1 MIRVKSDEEIALMR
15 EAGRLTAN
23 TLAML
28 KDFALPGVT
37 TERLDTLAHE
47 FICDNG
53 GKAPCVGYMGYPK
66 AICTSVNEQIV
77 HGIPGKYVLKDGDI
91 VSCDIVAQL
100 NGWNGD
106 ATRTFLIGDVKDE
119 VKKLVKV
126 TEECFYEGIK
136 FARVGCRISDISKA
150 IQAHAQKHGYGVI
163 REYIGHGIGKKM
175 HEDPEVPNF
184 YDPKRGR
191 GPMLCKGMTLAIE
204 PMIALG
210 KPDHVLMPDGWTAYT
225 ADKSPCAHYENTIAI
240 TDDAPLILTQSE
252 DMNE

>member
-1 MIRVKSDEEIALMR
+1 MIRVKSDEELALMR
-15 EAGRLTAN
+15 EAGRLTAD

-28 KDFALPGVT
+28 KENALPGVT
-37 TERLDTLAHE
+37 TERLDRLAYE
-47 FICDNG
+47 FISDNG
-53 GKAPCVGYMGYPK
+53 GKAASLGYMGYPK

-77 HGIPGKYVLKDGDI
+77 HGIPSDYVLKDGDI
-91 VSCDIVAQL
+91 VSCDIVVEL

-119 VKKLVKV
+119 IKRLVRV
-126 TEECFYEGIK
+126 TEECFYEGLK
-136 FARVGCRISDISKA
+136 FARVGYRVSDISKA
-150 IQAHAQKHGYGVI
+150 IQAHAEKHGYGVI
-163 REYIGHGIGKKM
+163 REYIGHGIGQRM
-175 HEDPEVPNF
+175 HEYPEVPNF

-210 KPDHVLMPDGWTAYT
+210 KPYHKVMPDGWTAVT
-225 ADKSPCAHYENTIAI
+225 ADKSPCAHHENTVAV
-240 TDDAPLILTQSE
+240 TGDAPLILTLSE